1 MGNYVLNQV
10 FVKLEKSKKAKALL
24 EQIAYQLDII
34 NIPNDFNDELE
45 LNDITSDLI
54 KHMKSP
60 YIDEAFAPR
69 NTPAKALSMS
79 ITELDDAYLF
89 YYCATQKGYV
99 AKSFN
104 QLYDDVQAMANLF
117 KQAAF
122 NENIKNI
129 AIDYNTI
136 PESEEFNR
144 NRLHF
149 EID

>member
-24 EQIAYQLDII
+24 EQIAYQFDII

-45 LNDITSDLI
+45 LNDIKSVLV
-54 KHMKSP
+54 KHMESP

-79 ITELDDAYLF
+79 ITELDDAYLL
-89 YYCATQKGYV
+89 YYCATQK
-99 AKSFN
+99 
-104 QLYDDVQAMANLF
+104 DDNAQSIALLF
-117 KQAAF
+117 KQVAF
-122 NENIKNI
+122 NDNIHNI
-129 AIDYNTI
+129 AIDYNI
-136 PESEEFNR
+136 ISEYEDFNR

-149 EID
+149 EIA

>member
-69 NTPAKALSMS
+69 NTPAKALSMF
-79 ITELDDAYLF
+79 ITELDDAYLL
-89 YYCATQKGYV
+89 YYCATQK
-99 AKSFN
+99 
-104 QLYDDVQAMANLF
+104 DDNAQSIALLF
-117 KQAAF
+117 KQVAF
-122 NENIKNI
+122 NDNIHNI
-129 AIDYNTI
+129 AIDYNI
-136 PESEEFNR
+136 ISEYEDFNR

-149 EID
+149 EIA

>member
-24 EQIAYQLDII
+24 EQIAYQFDII

-45 LNDITSDLI
+45 LNDIKSVLV
-54 KHMKSP
+54 KHMESP

>member
-69 NTPAKALSMS
+69 NTPAKALSMF
-79 ITELDDAYLF
+79 ITELDDAYLL
-89 YYCATQKGYV
+89 YYCATQK
-99 AKSFN
+99 
-104 QLYDDVQAMANLF
+104 DDNAQSIALLF
-117 KQAAF
+117 KQIAF
-122 NENIKNI
+122 NDNIHNI
-129 AIDYNTI
+129 AIDYNI
-136 PESEEFNR
+136 ISEYEDFNR

-149 EID
+149 EIA

>member
-34 NIPNDFNDELE
+34 HIPNDFNDELE

-69 NTPAKALSMS
+69 NTPAKALSMF
-79 ITELDDAYLF
+79 ITELDDAYLL
-89 YYCATQKGYV
+89 YYCATQK
-99 AKSFN
+99 
-104 QLYDDVQAMANLF
+104 DDNAQSIALLF
-117 KQAAF
+117 KQVAF
-122 NENIKNI
+122 NDNIHNI
-129 AIDYNTI
+129 AIDYNI
-136 PESEEFNR
+136 ISEYEDFNR

-149 EID
+149 EIA

>member
-54 KHMKSP
+54 KNMKSP

-69 NTPAKALSMS
+69 NTPAKALSMF
-79 ITELDDAYLF
+79 ITELDDAYLL
-89 YYCATQKGYV
+89 YYCATQK
-99 AKSFN
+99 
-104 QLYDDVQAMANLF
+104 DDNAQSIALLF
-117 KQAAF
+117 KQVAF
-122 NENIKNI
+122 NDNIHNI
-129 AIDYNTI
+129 AIDYNI
-136 PESEEFNR
+136 ISEYEDFNR
-144 NRLHF
+144 NRRHF
-149 EID
+149 EIA

>member
-1 MGNYVLNQV
+1 MGNYVFNQV

-34 NIPNDFNDELE
+34 HIPNDFNDELE

-69 NTPAKALSMS
+69 NTPAKALSMF
-79 ITELDDAYLF
+79 ITELDDAYLL
-89 YYCATQKGYV
+89 YYCATQK
-99 AKSFN
+99 
-104 QLYDDVQAMANLF
+104 DDNAQSIALLF
-117 KQAAF
+117 KQVAF
-122 NENIKNI
+122 NDNIHNI
-129 AIDYNTI
+129 AIDYNI
-136 PESEEFNR
+136 ISEYEDFNR

-149 EID
+149 EIA

>member
-69 NTPAKALSMS
+69 NTPAKALSMF
-79 ITELDDAYLF
+79 ITELDDAYLL

-104 QLYDDVQAMANLF
+104 QLYIDVQAMANLF